1 MGRGRYQ
8 GARSGFP
15 PRRDILFLSHANP
28 EDDQVTSW
36 LALQLAREGYAVWC
50 DLTKLLGGEAFWDDI
65 QAAIERRTAKFLYV
79 LSRNSNSKDGP
90 LAELTVAR
98 DVEKKLQLRDFIIP
112 LHIDDLPHNE
122 MHILLRRL
130 NTIPFRKSWA
140 AGLNQL
146 VQKLRK
152 QKVPTKRTF
161 GPKAVSEWWESHFSA
176 ETGIQR
182 WIEEIL
188 SNYFATE
195 YKPIEEATN
204 WEQFKTFVNGLEHRR
219 YVFRGQRKPLRL
231 HTGFHRT
238 GRADLQRFLNED
250 IRTLHRHLSQR
261 TSHVFDLNIP
271 DQNGAFFNLVQHHGY
286 PTPLLDW
293 TYSPY
298 VGAFFAYR
306 HVKNSEAAA
315 ASENDKVRIFVF
327 DQKQWRTDWP
337 QLSKLTPCR
346 PHFSILEFI
355 AIDNERLIPQQS
367 VSSVTNIDDIETY
380 IRSMEKGGKQYL
392 RIIDLPLRQRA
403 GVMREL
409 SVMGITAGSLFP
421 GLDGACEELRERF
434 FDL

>member
-1 MGRGRYQ
+1 MNGQWLGRY
-8 GARSGFP
+8 SGTTNGILVIDIDDMETHYEGRVCAYDDNLSLPSTFAFVRTQDKSNTQRLSIDLSPVNPRTGDAATWDQVAAMFP
-15 PRRDILFLSHANP
+15 AGVNFPRRAEVNLTWNSQTLSVKWQTDI
-28 EDDQVTSW
+28 
-36 LALQLAREGYAVWC
+36 G
-50 DLTKLLGGEAFWDDI
+50 
-65 QAAIERRTAKFLYV
+65 
-79 LSRNSNSKDGP
+79 
-90 LAELTVAR
+90 
-98 DVEKKLQLRDFIIP
+98 
-112 LHIDDLPHNE
+112 
-122 MHILLRRL
+122 
-130 NTIPFRKSWA
+130 
-140 AGLNQL
+140 
-146 VQKLRK
+146 
-152 QKVPTKRTF
+152 TF
-161 GPKAVSEWWESHFSA
+161 GAA
-176 ETGIQR
+176 EIPR
-182 WIEEIL
+182 SRAEEP
-188 SNYFATE
+188 TE
-195 YKPIEEATN
+195 YKPIEGATN

-219 YVFRGQRKPLRL
+219 YVFRGQRKALRL
-231 HTGFHRT
+231 RTGFHRT

-298 VGAFFAYR
+298 VGAYFAYR
-306 HVKNSEAAA
+306 HVKNSEASA
-315 ASENDKVRIFVF
+315 ASETDKVRIFVF
-327 DQKQWRTDWP
+327 DQKQWRADWP

-392 RIIDLPLRQRA
+392 CIIDLPLRQRA
-403 GVMREL
+403 AVMREL